1 MKKNLLAIVIL
12 GALALTSCNQQPKK
26 ESAEQTQAES
36 TTTEAKE
43 TLNQMLTDSQGNT
56 LDMSFNNAKDV
67 VTLKFDGETVELP
80 SQRPASGIWYKN
92 DQYELQGKG
101 LNIEL
106 KKDGKVIFTHK
117 GEEPIVND
125 YISTDG
131 KTLTVNVY
139 NEIEKATV
147 VYEGETIDL
156 VSQRPASGIWYK
168 NDHYELS
175 GKGSDIEL
183 KKDGKIIF
191 KSK

>member
-1 MKKNLLAIVIL
+1 MKKNLLAIAVV
-12 GALALTSCNQQPKK
+12 GALAVTSCNQQPKQK
-26 ESAEQTQAES
+26 KTEQPKTE
-36 TTTEAKE
+36 TTEQEATE
-43 TLNQMLTDSQGNT
+43 TVNQTLTDSQGNS
-56 LDMSFNNAKDV
+56 LEMSFDNAKDV
-67 VTLKFDGETVELP
+67 VTLKFAGETVELP
-80 SQRPASGIWYKN
+80 SQKPASGIWYKN

-106 KKDGKVIFTHK
+106 KKDGKVVFAHK
-117 GEEPIVND
+117 SEEPIVND
-125 YISTDG
+125 YTSADG

-139 NEIEKATV
+139 NDTEKATL